1 MWFLVIGKFKHNLS
15 IGNTIAVIFNKKV
28 TRCSKRCDLAAQY
41 PAIIRLLFTDIWQ
54 CAFFLLPLQPE
65 TLILP
70 MDCNRLFDCL
80 FETSWE
86 VCNKIGG
93 IYTVLSTKAKTLQGL
108 YKDKAIF
115 VGPDV
120 WTEDNP
126 SPYFVESAVVL
137 RNWRKQ
143 AVLPEGVTVRTGR
156 WNIPGRPMV
165 VLVKFDAMYACKDA
179 LYGRMWEHFGVDS
192 LHAYGDYDEACA
204 FSHAAALVIES
215 ISHYLYRTVSATAR
229 IIAHFDEWTTGMG
242 LLYVKDRLPQVATV
256 FTTHATSIGH
266 LRQRQAAV

>member
-1 MWFLVIGKFKHNLS
+1 M
-15 IGNTIAVIFNKKV
+15 
-28 TRCSKRCDLAAQY
+28 
-41 PAIIRLLFTDIWQ
+41 
-54 CAFFLLPLQPE
+54 
-65 TLILP
+65 
-70 MDCNRLFDCL
+70 
-80 FETSWE
+80 
-86 VCNKIGG
+86 
-93 IYTVLSTKAKTLQGL
+93 
-108 YKDKAIF
+108 
-115 VGPDV
+115 

-126 SPYFVESAVVL
+126 SPYFVESTSVL

-179 LYGRMWEHFGVDS
+179 LYGRMWERFGVDS

-229 IIAHFDEWTTGMG
+229 IIAHFDEWTTC
-242 LLYVKDRLPQVATV
+242 LLY
-256 FTTHATSIGH
+256 TSPSP
-266 LRQRQAAV
+266 RDS